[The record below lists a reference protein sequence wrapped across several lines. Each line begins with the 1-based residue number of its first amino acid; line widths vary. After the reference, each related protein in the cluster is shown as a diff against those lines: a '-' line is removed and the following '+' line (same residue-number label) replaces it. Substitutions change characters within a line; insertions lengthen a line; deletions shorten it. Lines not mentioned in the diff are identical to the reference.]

1 MAKKELTP
9 LAKEIYEL
17 MVESGKPM
25 IYAEIKAIIPNANPS
40 SLGALK
46 NAGLVETKEVLVE
59 ETVVRKVKRNLY
71 TLISE

>member
-1 MAKKELTP
+1 MAKELTA
-9 LAKEIYEL
+9 LAKKIHEA
-17 MVESGKPM
+17 MVEHGKPM
-25 IYAEIKAIIPNANPS
+25 IYSEIKKLVPNANPS

-46 NAGLVETKEVLVE
+46 TAGLVKTKEVLVE